1 MTVFLLISVL
11 LVALSALALRPLLAT
26 QRGLGIALL
35 LALPAVT
42 GLLYVSVGTP
52 DALDPRNVRAPQSL
66 DEAIEQLER
75 RLAREPGETQG
86 WLLLARSRMSQ
97 GRFDLARDAYA
108 KAHALAPQE
117 ADIAVDYAEAEL
129 RSADDARMPE
139 SARQRLR
146 AVLAAQPEQQ
156 KALFLLGLDRLQAGE
171 AAEAVALWE
180 RLLPLVEPATADAL
194 RPQIDAARAQAGLPP
209 AEARA
214 TEATVQGP
222 QLKVR
227 VELAAELAAPLP
239 DTAVLYVF
247 ARTSDGAGLPVAV
260 KRLAASGFPVEVVL
274 SDADGL
280 MPTQKLSAQR
290 EVSLLARISLSGDA
304 AGASGDPEAEPV
316 QVTVGSDAITVLRID
331 RIRP

>member
-1 MTVFLLISVL
+1 MTAFLLISVL
-11 LVALSALALRPLLAT
+11 FVALSALALRPLLPG
-26 QRGLGIALL
+26 QRGLAIALL
-35 LALPAVT
+35 LALPALT
-42 GLLYVSVGTP
+42 ALLYFSVGTP

-75 RLAREPGETQG
+75 RLTREPGETQG

-108 KAHALAPQE
+108 KAHALAPQD

-129 RSADDARMPE
+129 RAADDARMPE
-139 SARQRLR
+139 SARQRLQ
-146 AVLAAQPEQQ
+146 AVLATQPEHQ
-156 KALFLLGLDRLQAGE
+156 KGLFLLGLDRLQSG
-171 AAEAVALWE
+171 AASEAVALWE

-194 RPQIDAARAQAGLPP
+194 RPQIDAARAQAGLPA
-209 AEARA
+209 AETGT
-214 TEATVQGP
+214 TEAPVQGP

-227 VELAAELAAPLP
+227 VELDARLVAQLP
-239 DTAVLYVF
+239 DAAVLYVF

-260 KRLAASGFPVEVVL
+260 KRLSASDLPIDVVL
-274 SDADGL
+274 TDADGL

-290 EVSLLARISLSGDA
+290 EVRLLARISMSGDA
-304 AGASGDPEAEPV
+304 AGASGDLEAEPV
-316 QVTVGSDAITVLRID
+316 PVTLGSDATTVLRID

>member
-11 LVALSALALRPLLAT
+11 LVALSALALRPLLT
-26 QRGLGIALL
+26 SQRGLAIALL

-42 GLLYVSVGTP
+42 GLLYFSVGTP

-108 KAHALAPQE
+108 KAHALAPQD

-146 AVLAAQPEQQ
+146 AVLTAQPEQQ
-156 KALFLLGLDRLQAGE
+156 KALFLLGLDRLQAGA

-194 RPQIDAARAQAGLPP
+194 RPQIDAARAQAGLP
-209 AEARA
+209 ATEVSA
-214 TEATVQGP
+214 TEASVQGP

-227 VELAAELAAPLP
+227 VELDAKLGAQLP

-260 KRLAASGFPVEVVL
+260 KRLAASGLPIEITL

-290 EVSLLARISLSGDA
+290 EVRLLARISMSGDA
-304 AGASGDPEAEPV
+304 AGASGDLEAEPE
-316 QVTVGSDAITVLRID
+316 QVTVGSEATTVLHID